1 MRLLGEVISS
11 PFLRNQ
17 GCETG
22 NGPFGPVWWKIARRQ
37 MQRAGRRR
45 QATGN
50 TNSSNFCALKSLFL
64 APSLNIRNR
73 FSTTHF
79 TRPLHNRHIVI
90 ASEAKPRR
98 GGASLAKAPRNDW
111 QVVVQ
116 RSLYLLIMPRAT
128 NKRRI
133 SNMKTGG

>member
-1 MRLLGEVISS
+1 MRPLNFAINSLNSHSHKSGNDRKGAFFKGLVVSEHIDLANRLTDNLPLGIKFRS
-11 PFLRNQ
+11 
-17 GCETG
+17 G

-50 TNSSNFCALKSLFL
+50 TNSSKFCALRSLFL
-64 APSLNIRNR
+64 APGLKIRD
-73 FSTTHF
+73 FS
-79 TRPLHNRHIVI
+79 
-90 ASEAKPRR
+90 
-98 GGASLAKAPRNDW
+98 NDP
-111 QVVVQ
+111 
-116 RSLYLLIMPRAT
+116 LYLLIMPRAT